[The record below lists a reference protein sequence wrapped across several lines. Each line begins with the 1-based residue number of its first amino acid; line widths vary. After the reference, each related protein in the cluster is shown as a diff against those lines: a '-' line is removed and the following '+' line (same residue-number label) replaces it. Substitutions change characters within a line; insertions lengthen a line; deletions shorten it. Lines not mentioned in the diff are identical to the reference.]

1 MRPTNDRHHHD
12 YGTTDCSSPV
22 VGDAHMTQAVIQMH
36 ESVDESGVRYQH
48 FTINVADA
56 PSAAV
61 GLETAK
67 TLMDGL
73 RGDRKAFLRRK
84 PQGIRDWDHEKAA
97 FDCRGYARF
106 SICPDIEGDW
116 ETMLPPPPSEGLGDF
131 LEAMKA

>member
-1 MRPTNDRHHHD
+1 
-12 YGTTDCSSPV
+12 
-22 VGDAHMTQAVIQMH
+22 MTQALIEMH
-36 ESVDESGVRYQH
+36 ETVDESGVRYQH

-61 GLETAK
+61 GLNTTQ

-84 PQGIRDWDHEKAA
+84 PQGMCDWDHEKAA

-106 SICPDIEGDW
+106 SICPDIQGDW
-116 ETMLPPPPSEGLGDF
+116 EAMVSFPPGEGLGDF